1 MDTVDSNVKKVTLPL
16 LLVTVIQMMIVV
28 VANIVILIVKLVSEI
43 PNTNVSDVLKD
54 TLPNLILILP
64 VEELVQMDSML
75 MKPVDLVFLVTSL
88 VPLVQELVIMEIVQL
103 VLTIMPIT

>member
-1 MDTVDSNVKKVTLPL
+1 MVL
-16 LLVTVIQMMIVV
+16 LLVLVLQMMTVV
-28 VANIVILIVKLVSEI
+28 VANIVILIVTLVSEI

-88 VPLVQELVIMEIVQL
+88 V
-103 VLTIMPIT
+103 

>member
-54 TLPNLILILP
+54 SLPNQILILP
-64 VEELVQMDSML
+64 VEELAQMDSML
-75 MKPVDLVFLVTSL
+75 MKLVELVFLVTSL
-88 VPLVQELVIMEIVQL
+88 VPLVLELVIMETVQL
-103 VLTIMPIT
+103 VLMNMPIT